1 MLNTILITTVYL
13 TVGLSAHG
21 TGNAVTPYGDYC
33 GYCATYGTC
42 KSTLPLQEAIA
53 AIETYYREKGY
64 RLGRIRHR
72 KGSSRSRFTGTDSL
86 VDKVLF
92 AERPAESG
100 RSCKSSQRR
109 SSN

>member
-21 TGNAVTPYGDYC
+21 VGNAVTPYGDYC

-42 KSTLPLQEAIA
+42 KSTLPLEEAIS

-72 KGSSRSRFTGTDSL
+72 ERFIEVEYFPGQQ
-86 VDKVLF
+86 
-92 AERPAESG
+92 PG
-100 RSCKSSQRR
+100 
-109 SSN
+109 